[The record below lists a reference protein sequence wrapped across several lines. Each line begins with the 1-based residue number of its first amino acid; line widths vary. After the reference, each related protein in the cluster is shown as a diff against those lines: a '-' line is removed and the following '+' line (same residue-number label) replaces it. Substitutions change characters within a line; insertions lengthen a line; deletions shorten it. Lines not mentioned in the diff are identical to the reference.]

1 MEKARLVLADDH
13 VLVIEGL
20 TKILEGEFDLVGAAE
35 DGRQLLELCENLKP
49 DAVLLDIS
57 LPLLN
62 GIEVTRRITKMLPKT
77 KVLIVTVHSDP
88 EYVTEAFR
96 AGANGYV
103 LKRSATSELVMA
115 VRQILNGFAYVTPL
129 VTQHI
134 VDAVLDKRSDPH
146 TPRLSP
152 RQREVLQLVAEG
164 YSAKEIAATLH
175 ISVKTAEFHKGAL
188 AAKLGLHNT
197 AEMVKYAISHGISES
212 VIDRTRPVRT
222 LTAAAGGETRD
233 PGPGPWEFPRG

>member
-1 MEKARLVLADDH
+1 MEKPRLVLADDH

-20 TKILEGEFDLVGAAE
+20 TKILEDEFDVVGGAE
-35 DGRQLLELCENLKP
+35 NGHKLLELCESLKP
-49 DAVLLDIS
+49 DAVLVDIS

-62 GIEVTRRITKMLPKT
+62 GIEATRRIAKMQPKI

-103 LKRSATSELVMA
+103 LKRSATSELVTA

-134 VDAVLDKRSDPH
+134 VDAVLDKRVDSH

-197 AEMVKYAISHGISES
+197 AEMVKYAIAHGISES
-212 VIDRTRPVRT
+212 VIDRTRPLRT
-222 LTAAAGGETRD
+222 LSAAVGTDSREPNSGSWD
-233 PGPGPWEFPRG
+233 VPRG